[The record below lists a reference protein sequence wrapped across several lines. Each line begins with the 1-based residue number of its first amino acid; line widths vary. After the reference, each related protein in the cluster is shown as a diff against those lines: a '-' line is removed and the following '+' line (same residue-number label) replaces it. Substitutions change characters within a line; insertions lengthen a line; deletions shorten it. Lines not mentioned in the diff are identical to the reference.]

1 MSVSIEG
8 HCDARFAKVRDAFAA
23 NFAAGREV
31 GASFAA
37 TLDGELVIDLWG
49 GFADAAQTRPWQ
61 RDTIANVWSTT
72 KAMAALCAHVL
83 ADRGFLDLDAP
94 VATYWPEF
102 AANGKAS
109 IPVRWLLSHRAGLAA
124 LRPRIPTEALWDW
137 RRMTDVLAAE
147 APWWEPGSA
156 SGYHAMT
163 YGYLIGEVV
172 RRITGRTLGAF
183 FADEIAGPL
192 GVDFHIGLAAS
203 EHARA
208 AEMVPPTAE
217 EIAAAGAAVAID
229 PESILAKM
237 MGNPPLEPGVANRAE
252 WRAAE
257 IPAANGHGNA
267 RSLARAMSILACGGT
282 VSGRRFLGADAIAR
296 ATAEQSHDTDLV
308 LRVPMRWGLGFMLA
322 SDTFPL
328 SPDRSAFGHGGWGG
342 SLGIADPAARLSWSY
357 VMTKMSPGTLGDT
370 RALGMVGALYGAL

>member
-49 GFADAAQTRPWQ
+49 GFADAANTRPWQ

-72 KAMAALCAHVL
+72 KALAALCTHVL

-156 SGYHAMT
+156 FWRST
-163 YGYLIGEVV
+163 
-172 RRITGRTLGAF
+172 RR
-183 FADEIAGPL
+183 
-192 GVDFHIGLAAS
+192 
-203 EHARA
+203 RA
-208 AEMVPPTAE
+208 
-217 EIAAAGAAVAID
+217 
-229 PESILAKM
+229 
-237 MGNPPLEPGVANRAE
+237 
-252 WRAAE
+252 
-257 IPAANGHGNA
+257 
-267 RSLARAMSILACGGT
+267 
-282 VSGRRFLGADAIAR
+282 GRRR
-296 ATAEQSHDTDLV
+296 
-308 LRVPMRWGLGFMLA
+308 
-322 SDTFPL
+322 
-328 SPDRSAFGHGGWGG
+328 
-342 SLGIADPAARLSWSY
+342 
-357 VMTKMSPGTLGDT
+357 
-370 RALGMVGALYGAL
+370 